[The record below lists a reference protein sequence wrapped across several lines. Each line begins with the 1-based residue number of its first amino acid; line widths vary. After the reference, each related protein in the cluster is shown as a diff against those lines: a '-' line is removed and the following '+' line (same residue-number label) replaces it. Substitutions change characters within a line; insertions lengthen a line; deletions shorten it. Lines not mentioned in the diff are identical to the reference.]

1 MKIPTDHGHLEAN
14 LRPPG
19 AGEPRGTAVIC
30 HPHPQHG
37 GTMHTKAVF
46 RAAQALGDVGFE
58 VLRFNFRG
66 VGSSTGSYGEGV
78 GEAEDLAAV
87 LAWVSR
93 RGTGLPL
100 LVGGFSFGARVALS
114 SHVGDPAV
122 AALLGLGVPLRMYD
136 FSFLSAATQPVLLV
150 QGELDEFGGGPELER
165 LAASFGGLITVRTVP
180 AADHYFHDHFE
191 ELQSAVRDY
200 FTDGPGAAPFPLRA
214 GPGHPN
220 EGAP

>member
-1 MKIPTDHGHLEAN
+1 VKIPTDHGHLEAN
-14 LRPPG
+14 LRAPASG
-19 AGEPRGTAVIC
+19 DPRGTAVVC

-66 VGSSTGSYGEGV
+66 VGLSTGSYGEGV

-87 LAWVSR
+87 LGWVKR
-93 RGTGLPL
+93 RGAGLPL
-100 LVGGFSFGARVALS
+100 LVGGFSFGARVALF
-114 SHVGDPAV
+114 SHAGDPAV
-122 AALLGLGVPLRMYD
+122 GALLGLGVPLRMYD
-136 FSFLSAATQPVLLV
+136 FSFLGAATQPVLLV

-165 LAASFGGLITVRTVP
+165 LMASLGGPITVRTVP

-191 ELQSAVRDY
+191 ELQTAVREY
-200 FTDGPGAAPFPLRA
+200 FTDGPGAAPFPPRPGA
-214 GPGHPN
+214 GQPR
-220 EGAP
+220 EGTP